1 MVLLAGVLAVAVQ
14 AAAGAQVEALQQLW
28 SGIHD
33 SSEQVVSSPEG
44 GISPWPESGDLRVR
58 TIVSAVELP
67 WLGRQVLYLEEF
79 LHDDPENLR
88 RQLLVQLEPAEP
100 PARAV
105 RAHLFTFS
113 NPRHWIHL
121 SHRPQLLASL
131 RAADIVTSAGCD
143 LLFTSEGDQFRG
155 GTVGRRCPDTRTRAA
170 RYLDYQLVIGTD
182 LYWYR
187 RRIFRRSDAELQ
199 EEVVGYNWFELN
211 RARLFSCRVDWSAS
225 GRAQEL
231 RPLVRFDLHDQGG
244 RGRFITPDGRRL
256 ELTLHSQDWPFA
268 AARDALILLLQNQG
282 EEQPFASA
290 WVQLDG
296 GQIALNLGWLQ
307 VRCGPIVPETDELLS
322 DASEA
327 RGGKRPPLSGPRAT
341 TPRNRAAG
349 GLAMG
354 LLH

>member
-199 EEVVGYNWFELN
+199 EEVVGYNWFEAGARRSCGRSCGSTCTTREGGDALSPRTGAGSSSRCTVRTGRSPPPAMRSFSCCRI
-211 RARLFSCRVDWSAS
+211 RARNSRSHPRGCSSMANR
-225 GRAQEL
+225 
-231 RPLVRFDLHDQGG
+231 LH
-244 RGRFITPDGRRL
+244 
-256 ELTLHSQDWPFA
+256 
-268 AARDALILLLQNQG
+268 
-282 EEQPFASA
+282 
-290 WVQLDG
+290 
-296 GQIALNLGWLQ
+296 
-307 VRCGPIVPETDELLS
+307 
-322 DASEA
+322 
-327 RGGKRPPLSGPRAT
+327 
-341 TPRNRAAG
+341 
-349 GLAMG
+349 
-354 LLH
+354 